1 MDSGFSRELDCPAVR
16 NRAMTSGDV
25 CGAGLKAPDFI
36 YSTRLWSNCF
46 FSGLLA
52 CSRSRSM
59 LHMINFPFRQFVSNK
74 LARRRLLAKLSTHS
88 TRGVTSVYKLSMQ
101 RVFDSVV
108 SRHHCQSVCPSVGK
122 WANAGWAGSSSNPIV
137 PACLEK
143 CTGLQKTGTNFPSSP
158 FNDS

>member
-108 SRHHCQSVCPSVGK
+108 SRHHCQSVCPRS
-122 WANAGWAGSSSNPIV
+122 GSGECRMGRIEQQPHC
-137 PACLEK
+137 P
-143 CTGLQKTGTNFPSSP
+143 GLLGEMHRTPENRDELP
-158 FNDS
+158 FQSFQ